1 MISLDHERQTFVNF
15 SDVLALPAASWY
27 SGNMALTQM
36 EQDLFREQIF
46 NKVRELT
53 QEFGGFWTFEQTQ
66 TFTIDGKRQAV
77 MGQGGIWNPNIFDAT
92 LAVMSVVDGPYPD
105 KYDENGVLH
114 YKFAKARGNQKA
126 GTNRKLL
133 VALETKTP
141 IILWVRPMQNL
152 YVPFIGAYVLDANF
166 EDGHVEI
173 APDAISKAQTEVVM
187 SEIEKKYSIVE
198 TQRRVHQPVFRARV
212 LSAYDRRCAI
222 CRLNHA
228 DLLDAAHIIPDADEG
243 GTASVPNGLSLCK
256 IHHAAYDRN
265 LLGIDPDYKVHI
277 DQALL
282 EEIDGPMLQHGLKDM
297 HLTEITTPTSKANK
311 PDRDKLAQRFELF
324 MAS

>member
-1 MISLDHERQTFVNF
+1 
-15 SDVLALPAASWY
+15 
-27 SGNMALTQM
+27 MALTQI
-36 EQDLFREQIF
+36 EQDLLRERIF
-46 NKVRELT
+46 NRVRVLT
-53 QEFGGFWTFEQTQ
+53 EEFGGFWTFEQAQ
-66 TFTIDGKRQAV
+66 SFSIDGQSIPLLT
-77 MGQGGIWNPNIFDAT
+77 QGGIRNPNMFDAT
-92 LAVMSVVDGPYPD
+92 LSVMSVADGPYPD
-105 KYDENGVLH
+105 KYDDNGVLH
-114 YKFAKARGNQKA
+114 YKFAKAGGNPQA
-126 GTNRKLL
+126 GTNKKLL

-152 YVPFIGAYVLDANF
+152 YVPFVGAFILDANF
-166 EDGHVEI
+166 EEGHVEI
-173 APDAISKAQTEVVM
+173 APDAISKAQTEVAM
-187 SEIEKKYSIVE
+187 TEIEKKYATVE
-198 TQRRVHQPVFRARV
+198 TQRRIHQPVFRARV
-212 LSAYDRRCAI
+212 LSAYKSRCAI

-243 GTASVPNGLSLCK
+243 GSASVPNGLSLCK

-324 MAS
+324 MA

>member
-1 MISLDHERQTFVNF
+1 
-15 SDVLALPAASWY
+15 
-27 SGNMALTQM
+27 MALTQM
-36 EQDLFREQIF
+36 QQDVLRERIF
-46 NKVRELT
+46 AKVRELAT
-53 QEFGGFWTFEQTQ
+53 EFGGALTYKQLLNFE
-66 TFTIDGKRQAV
+66 IDGERIALV
-77 MGQGGIWNPNIFDAT
+77 GQRGIINPQLFDAT
-92 LAVMSVVDGPYPD
+92 LTVTSAAEGPYD
-105 KYDENGVLH
+105 DHFDDNGILR
-114 YKFAKARGNQKA
+114 YKFEA
-126 GTNRKLL
+126 GDPRAGSNRKML
-133 VALETKTP
+133 VAMETRTP
-141 IILWVRPMQNL
+141 IIVFERPISNL
-152 YVPFIGAYVLDANF
+152 YVPYVGAFILKADF
-166 EDGHVEI
+166 ENGHVEI
-173 APDAISKAQTEVVM
+173 AADSTIKAQVEAGMTDVERRYATVEVR
-187 SEIEKKYSIVE
+187 
-198 TQRRVHQPVFRARV
+198 RRVHQPLFRARV

-297 HLTEITTPTSKANK
+297 HLTEITTPTTKANK

>member
-1 MISLDHERQTFVNF
+1 MQQ
-15 SDVLALPAASWY
+15 DVL
-27 SGNMALTQM
+27 
-36 EQDLFREQIF
+36 RERIF
-46 NKVRELT
+46 AKVRELAT
-53 QEFGGFWTFEQTQ
+53 EFGGALTYKQLLNFE
-66 TFTIDGKRQAV
+66 IDGERIALV
-77 MGQGGIWNPNIFDAT
+77 GQRGIINPQLFDAT
-92 LAVMSVVDGPYPD
+92 LTVTSAAEGPYD
-105 KYDENGVLH
+105 DHFDDNGILR
-114 YKFAKARGNQKA
+114 YKFEA
-126 GTNRKLL
+126 GDPRAGSNRKML
-133 VALETKTP
+133 VAMETRTP
-141 IILWVRPMQNL
+141 IILFERPISNL
-152 YVPFIGAYVLDANF
+152 YVPYVGAFILKADFDN
-166 EDGHVEI
+166 GHVEI
-173 APDAISKAQTEVVM
+173 AADSTIKAQVEAGMTEV
-187 SEIEKKYSIVE
+187 ERRYATVE
-198 TQRRVHQPVFRARV
+198 VRRRVHQPLFRARV

-297 HLTEITTPTSKANK
+297 HLTEITTPTTKANK

>member
-1 MISLDHERQTFVNF
+1 
-15 SDVLALPAASWY
+15 
-27 SGNMALTQM
+27 MALTQM
-36 EQDLFREQIF
+36 EQDLLREKIF
-46 NKVRELT
+46 VKVREMAT
-53 QEFGGFWTFEQTQ
+53 EFGGALTYNQLMNFE
-66 TFTIDGKRQAV
+66 IDGQRIALV
-77 MGQGGIWNPNIFDAT
+77 GQRGIINPQLFDAT
-92 LAVMSVVDGPYPD
+92 LTVTSAAEGPYD
-105 KYDENGVLH
+105 DHFDENGILR
-114 YKFAKARGNQKA
+114 YKFEA
-126 GTNRKLL
+126 GDPRAGSNRKML
-133 VALETKTP
+133 VAMETRTP
-141 IILWVRPMQNL
+141 IILFERPISNL
-152 YVPFIGAYVLDANF
+152 YVPYVAAFLLKADF
-166 EDGHVEI
+166 EAGHVEI
-173 APDAISKAQTEVVM
+173 AVDATIKAQVEVGM
-187 SEIEKKYSIVE
+187 SEVE
-198 TQRRVHQPVFRARV
+198 RRYATVEVRRRVHQPLFRARV

-243 GTASVPNGLSLCK
+243 GSASVPNGLSLCK

-277 DQALL
+277 DAALL